1 MSQDN
6 VEILRR
12 ANAAFNSGDR
22 EGMLAVLHPD
32 VELRDLQHA
41 PDAPE
46 VMYGTEAVMAYLD
59 QWDAVFDTFTAE
71 IEEYIDAGDSVIVV
85 AHWHATGRDSGLATN
100 LHTADLYEFA
110 DGKIVRATTAYADKH
125 AALKAVGIEE

>member
-1 MSQDN
+1 VSQEN
-6 VEILRR
+6 VEIMRH

-22 EGMLAVLHPD
+22 DAILAFLHPD

-46 VMYGTEAVMAYLD
+46 VLYGAEAVMAYLD
-59 QWDAVFDTFTAE
+59 QWDAAFDTFTAE
-71 IEEYIDAGDSVIVV
+71 IGEYIDAGDLVIVV
-85 AHWHATGRDSGLATN
+85 SHWHATGRDSGLATD
-100 LHTADLYEFA
+100 LHTADVYEFA

-125 AALKAVGIEE
+125 AALKAVGLEE